1 VSIRAVELRNYRDD
15 DEAAVVD
22 LWQRCGLM
30 QNPLN
35 DARKDIAFCLA
46 GGHGEILI
54 LEDAGKVVATAMV
67 GQDGH
72 RGWVYY
78 VAVEPGRHGQDLGRR
93 IMTAAEDRL
102 KAAGVPKLH
111 LMVRGSNTRV
121 VGFYQRLGYMVEPIT
136 TMSRRLDGAALP
148 VGHQMNDEKVIVT
161 YLEMLERPS
170 LPRLVPKVPRHAL
183 LRAHDITVAFY
194 RYLYD
199 AVGRPWY
206 WTDRKKL
213 SDPELAA
220 IIQAE
225 AVEIYVLYVAGVPAG
240 FFELD
245 GREMPNMELAYF
257 GIMPEFI
264 GLGLGPYLLSQ
275 ALESMWRHDPERV
288 LVNTCTLD
296 HPKAL
301 PMYQRFGFH
310 PYDRREIPAP
320 WQVADNVLDFA

>member
-1 VSIRAVELRNYRDD
+1 MIELRNYRHD

-35 DARKDIAFCLA
+35 DARRDIAFCLE

-54 LEDAGKVVATAMV
+54 LEDDGEVVATAMV

-72 RGWVYY
+72 RGWIYY
-78 VAVEPGRHGQDLGRR
+78 VAVAPDRQGQNLGRR
-93 IMTAAEDRL
+93 IMLAAEERL
-102 KAAGVPKLH
+102 KAAKVPKAQ
-111 LMVRGSNTRV
+111 LMVRGSNTQV
-121 VGFYQRLGYMVEPIT
+121 VGFYQRLGYRVEPIT
-136 TMSRRLDGAALP
+136 TMSHRLDGNALP
-148 VGHQMNDEKVIVT
+148 VGHQMDDEKIIVT
-161 YLEMLERPS
+161 YLEMTERPT
-170 LPRLVPKVPRHAL
+170 LPHLVPKAPRHAL
-183 LRAHDITVAFY
+183 MAAHDITVGFY

-213 SDPELAA
+213 SDTELAA
-220 IIQAE
+220 IVNDE
-225 AVEIYVLYVAGVPAG
+225 AVEIYVLYVGGVPAG
-240 FFELD
+240 FYELD
-245 GREMPNMELAYF
+245 ARDMPTVELAYF

-264 GLGLGPYLLSQ
+264 GLRLGPYLLGQ
-275 ALESMWRHDPERV
+275 ALEAIWLKEPERV

-301 PMYQRFGFH
+301 PMYQRFGFR
-310 PYDRREIPAP
+310 PYDRQEIPAP
-320 WQVADNVLDFA
+320 WQTDGNAMDSV